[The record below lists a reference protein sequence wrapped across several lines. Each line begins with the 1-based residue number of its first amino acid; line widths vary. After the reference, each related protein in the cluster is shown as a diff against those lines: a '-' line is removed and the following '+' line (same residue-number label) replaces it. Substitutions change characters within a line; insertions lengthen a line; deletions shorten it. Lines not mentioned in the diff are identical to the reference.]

1 MIRFLISLGGLKA
14 SLLIVVTL
22 AVVIGT
28 LIFAANQL
36 TNSIDADIATRR
48 THKEEEKAATEK
60 VKKIMDYDPSKAR
73 LVAP

>member
-1 MIRFLISLGGLKA
+1 MMRSLISLGGWKA

-22 AVVIGT
+22 AALIGS

-36 TNSIDADIATRR
+36 TDSIDADIAARR
-48 THKEEEKAATEK
+48 AGQEDEKAAAEK

-73 LVAP
+73 LVKP

>member
-1 MIRFLISLGGLKA
+1 MIRYLISLGGMKA
-14 SLLIVVTL
+14 SLLIALLL
-22 AVVIGT
+22 ATVIGS

-36 TNSIDADIATRR
+36 TDSIDADIAARR
-48 THKEEEKAATEK
+48 AQQEEEKAASEK

>member
-1 MIRFLISLGGLKA
+1 MIRYLISLGGLKA
-14 SLLIVVTL
+14 SLLIALVL
-22 AVVIGT
+22 AAVFGS

-36 TNSIDADIATRR
+36 TDSIDADIAARR
-48 THKEEEKAATEK
+48 AQQEEEKAAAEK

>member
-1 MIRFLISLGGLKA
+1 MIRYLISLGGLKA
-14 SLLIVVTL
+14 SLLIALVL
-22 AVVIGT
+22 ATVIGS

-36 TNSIDADIATRR
+36 TDSIDADIAARR
-48 THKEEEKAATEK
+48 AQQEEEKTAAER